1 MDRLGKFSY
10 HLAAALTLLALV
22 TLCGC
27 LGGSGISPRTF
38 LLTASQDQDIAD
50 RDGVSR
56 VPLSKHSHVR
66 VGVGPVKVP
75 EYLNRPQ
82 IVSRTVGSEVD
93 IEEHHRW
100 AEPFKDGLPRVVADH
115 LSSLLGT
122 DQVFVFPWRGIR
134 NLDYR
139 VTMDIL
145 RFDGALGGDVSLE
158 VVWTLFEGDGGGAV
172 KSTRSSFTAPGH
184 GDGYEGLV
192 EAHNRLLFLLGY
204 RIAETIEGHMQ
215 PTGMS
220 R

>member
-1 MDRLGKFSY
+1 MDRPGRFPAHFAIILI
-10 HLAAALTLLALV
+10 LPVLLA
-22 TLCGC
+22 LCGC
-27 LGGSGISPRTF
+27 LGGAGISPRTF
-38 LLTASQDQDIAD
+38 LLTASQDFTDM
-50 RDGVSR
+50 DGVSR
-56 VPLSKHSHVR
+56 MPLSEHPHVR
-66 VGVGPVKVP
+66 VGVGPAKIP

-82 IVSRTVGSEVD
+82 IVSRAVGSEVN
-93 IEEHHRW
+93 IEEYHRW
-100 AEPFKDGLPRVVADH
+100 AEPFKDGLPRIVVDH

-145 RFDGALGGDVSLE
+145 RFDGTLGGDVSLE
-158 VVWTLFEGDGGGAV
+158 AVWTLFEGDKGEAV
-172 KSTRSSFTAPGH
+172 KSTRSSFTVPCR
-184 GDGYEGLV
+184 GDGYEELV
-192 EAHNRLLFLLGY
+192 EAHNQLLFLLSY